1 MEIQNKTMPISSF
14 NKKIASVQKSL
25 KQHSSFQEENQK
37 ILLDSGNNEVEMLE
51 FVLGTQSFGINVAK
65 VQSVF
70 QYDESKVTKVPD
82 LHSAVLGVI
91 LVRNETIPLISLIQ
105 ILNVKKQ
112 EASNIHQRQVVI
124 LLSFNNIRVAT
135 LVDGINRIHRI
146 SWNTF
151 VPIHEFCTRPANVV
165 IGSFNKNNNEI
176 MIIDYEKIM
185 AEIIPSANVESLAT
199 SSEKE
204 ANKSEEEIKEIK
216 IKREEARVIHIDD
229 SSSIRSIV
237 QKVLQRAGY
246 KNISTFENGHDAYI
260 HLVEIQEKIKKENL
274 PIQKEVNVIVS
285 DIEMPQMDGL
295 TLCKKIRE
303 ELHWTNM
310 PIVMFSSLIDEQM
323 MSKCQTVGATT
334 QLGKADIRNL
344 NNVLDGLLK
353 ISN

>member
-1 MEIQNKTMPISSF
+1 MENQSKNVTSSSSSF
-14 NKKIASVQKSL
+14 NKSL
-25 KQHSSFQEENQK
+25 GNHKNTKYSNGQDDNQK

-51 FVLGTQSFGINVAK
+51 FVLGSQSFGINVAK

-70 QYDESKVTKVPD
+70 QYDETKVTKVPD

-91 LVRNETIPLISLIQ
+91 LVRNETIPLISLSE
-105 ILNVKKQ
+105 ILNVKKTF
-112 EASNIHQRQVVI
+112 EIDIYQRQVVI

-185 AEIIPSANVESLAT
+185 AEIIPSANVETLAVN
-199 SSEKE
+199 SEAIEQKT
-204 ANKSEEEIKEIK
+204 EEEIKEIK
-216 IKREEARVIHIDD
+216 LKREEAKVIHIDD
-229 SSSIRSIV
+229 SSSIRNIV

-246 KNISTFENGHDAYI
+246 KNISTFENGHDAFI
-260 HLVEIQEKIKKENL
+260 HLSKIQEKITQQNL
-274 PIQKEVNVIVS
+274 PINTEVNIIVS

-295 TLCKKIRE
+295 TLCKKIRD
-303 ELHWTNM
+303 ELHWTTT

-344 NNVLDGLLK
+344 NTLLDKLLK
-353 ISN
+353 VSN